1 MKYSFYNP
9 DQITM
14 EAENDDDAELLT
26 YLVDSR
32 VRAYYFARSWQTEA
46 GLDKERIY
54 AAYPKQE
61 ELHLRSLKGL
71 GEPEVCQVNFCPL
84 WLNRMTLDEA
94 K

>member
-14 EAENDDDAELLT
+14 EAETDNDAELLT

-32 VRAYYFARSWQTEA
+32 ARAFYVARSWQSEA

-54 AAYPKQE
+54 APYPRQDDP
-61 ELHLRSLKGL
+61 HLRSLQGL

-84 WLNRMTLDEA
+84 WLNGMTLEEV